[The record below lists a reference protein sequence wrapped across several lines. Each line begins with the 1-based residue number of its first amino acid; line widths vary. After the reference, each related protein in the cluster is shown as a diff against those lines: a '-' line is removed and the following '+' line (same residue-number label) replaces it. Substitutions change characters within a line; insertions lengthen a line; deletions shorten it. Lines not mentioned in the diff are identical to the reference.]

1 MCYKILK
8 YKILKIKTISFF
20 LFYQVNFLLNYQM
33 NSCTFLNLFHYSNNV
48 EHDLKLR
55 ENRLCIFGIYDHTIL
70 KAFSSI
76 LELFTKET

>member
-1 MCYKILK
+1 
-8 YKILKIKTISFF
+8 
-20 LFYQVNFLLNYQM
+20 M